1 MRQPSEGFAK
11 ASCSQ
16 PNTAVAVWPAGLG
29 SSPTAFIPGLGVR
42 ADVLTAVIRD
52 DARGARW
59 FNREDFLCK
68 ELVAKV
74 LRELK
79 RSEQQ
84 TEE

>member
-1 MRQPSEGFAK
+1 M
-11 ASCSQ
+11 
-16 PNTAVAVWPAGLG
+16 AVWPAGLG
-29 SSPTAFIPGLGVR
+29 SSPTALIPGLGIR

-52 DARGARW
+52 DARSARW

-79 RSEQQ
+79 RSVQQ
-84 TEE
+84 TVE